1 MENDKLVLAFTIFYT
16 ILLNVTIP
24 IRRIILVTCSGYNKG
39 MTQIIHYT
47 NANYVPLILENGW
60 VELEGTNIEKMA
72 DNNFQNCVGG
82 YGQDLHQTWKCSKLQ
97 YKNIGRYVW
106 FSEEDDVKC
115 ITAHKEFA
123 KTRLT
128 FNAEEIGAER
138 WSDVAERL
146 MFKSNKAKQIIRVLN
161 GSAKQSGDDVDKW
174 WVVKN
179 KVSINDCLEYRQ
191 LKFDRA
197 FKELTNKHKYGYVQ
211 KIIQMFCREQKRD
224 WLNGN

>member
-1 MENDKLVLAFTIFYT
+1 
-16 ILLNVTIP
+16 
-24 IRRIILVTCSGYNKG
+24 

-60 VELEGTNIEKMA
+60 IELEGTNIEKMA
-72 DNNFQNCVGG
+72 DNNFENCVGG
-82 YGQDLHQTWKCSKLQ
+82 YGQDLHLTWKCSKLQ

-128 FNAEEIGAER
+128 FNAEEIDAER

-146 MFKSNKAKQIIRVLN
+146 MFKSNKAKRIIKIVLY
-161 GSAKQSGDDVDKW
+161 SVF
-174 WVVKN
+174 
-179 KVSINDCLEYRQ
+179 I
-191 LKFDRA
+191 
-197 FKELTNKHKYGYVQ
+197 
-211 KIIQMFCREQKRD
+211 
-224 WLNGN
+224 